1 MYWIVLL
8 IIAYVLNLYFTFL
21 QMEKYKKTI
30 VKIKK
35 DYSGC
40 YISTGKSRRLFKGG
54 SVTILVI
61 SKDEFIKYGEQMKG
75 RTVFANFKP
84 IEGIIGMAVNDVEKV
99 ENEESVIQAV
109 SFYKEYMS
117 SNKKS
122 I

>member
-8 IIAYVLNLYFTFL
+8 IIAYILNLYFTFL

-30 VKIKK
+30 VKLKK

-54 SVTILVI
+54 SVTILV
-61 SKDEFIKYGEQMKG
+61 IKYGEQMKG

-99 ENEESVIQAV
+99 ENEESIIQAV

-117 SNKKS
+117 SNRKS

>member
-8 IIAYVLNLYFTFL
+8 IIAYILNLYFTFL

-30 VKIKK
+30 VKLKK

-61 SKDEFIKYGEQMKG
+61 SKDDFIKYGEQMKG

-84 IEGIIGMAVNDVEKV
+84 IEGIIGMAVSDVEKV
-99 ENEESVIQAV
+99 ENEESIIQAV

>member
-21 QMEKYKKTI
+21 QMEKYK
-30 VKIKK
+30 
-35 DYSGC
+35 
-40 YISTGKSRRLFKGG
+40 KGG

-99 ENEESVIQAV
+99 ENEESIIQAV